1 MLCVEWPLAANLK
14 VGRHW
19 APTDYNFVF
28 SFAHEFQLINVPDL
42 NGVGES
48 EPNPYF
54 YQARFV
60 GVCAVS
66 AETIDCFFFF
76 CKKHSLF

>member
-42 NGVGES
+42 NGVNWRKRTES
-48 EPNPYF
+48 VLLSGKICWCLRCQCGNY
-54 YQARFV
+54 
-60 GVCAVS
+60 
-66 AETIDCFFFF
+66 
-76 CKKHSLF
+76 